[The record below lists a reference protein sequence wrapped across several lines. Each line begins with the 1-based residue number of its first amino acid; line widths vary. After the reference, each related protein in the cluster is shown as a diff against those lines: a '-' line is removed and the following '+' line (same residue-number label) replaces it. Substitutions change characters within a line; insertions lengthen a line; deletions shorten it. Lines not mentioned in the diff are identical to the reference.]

1 MKKISILTCV
11 IGEPENLINT
21 FNSISD
27 YLSENFTWTLKF
39 HESSD
44 TRFIESF
51 KRKYVSIHKKSDL
64 GLYDAM
70 NQGLELMT
78 EDYYFVL
85 GAGDELNKSQFPG
98 ILSVIEEDN
107 FLSPIYFFPVQYL
120 NSLLILHPVP
130 ENFNIKM
137 GCPHP
142 GTLLNRINS
151 LELGGYDTKYR
162 IASDYDHV
170 SRYLQKYGA
179 GKKGGA
185 ILANILAGG
194 MSEQRSLEAY
204 LEEELIRKRVWQSVD
219 WAIYDRMLKK
229 SSENISHFVDQILN
243 HTNLLRRV

>member
-44 TRFIESF
+44 TSYIDSF
-51 KRKYVSIHKKSDL
+51 KKKYVSIHKKSDL

-70 NQGLELMT
+70 NQGLELMN

-98 ILSVIEEDN
+98 ILRAIKKDN
-107 FLSPIYFFPVQYL
+107 FSDPIYFFPVQYL
-120 NSLLILHPVP
+120 NSPLILHPIP
-130 ENFNIKM
+130 ESFHIKM

-142 GTLLNRINS
+142 GTLLNRRNS
-151 LELGGYDTKYR
+151 LELGGYDTKYK

-170 SRYLQKYGA
+170 SRYLQKFGS
-179 GKKGGA
+179 GKKGEG
-185 ILANILAGG
+185 ILVNILAGG
-194 MSEQRSLEAY
+194 MSQQRSLEGY

-229 SSENISHFVDQILN
+229 STDNISHFVNQILVSSN
-243 HTNLLRRV
+243 KVN